1 MSRDGI
7 DDASHYAQN
16 DNFLEMDDMN
26 PNVIKRN
33 GGLDMNTPMIIFK
46 SLWIRVRL
54 TFQGISQ

>member
-1 MSRDGI
+1 MCLFVGGNMSRDGI

-46 SLWIRVRL
+46 SL
-54 TFQGISQ
+54 